1 MDLLCGDQE
10 LLALEEQIDTHDEFI
25 DQVGNLTGLEE
36 QVGGLVN

>member
-1 MDLLCGDQE
+1 VNLLCGDQE
-10 LLALEEQIDTHDEFI
+10 LLALEEKIDTHNKFI